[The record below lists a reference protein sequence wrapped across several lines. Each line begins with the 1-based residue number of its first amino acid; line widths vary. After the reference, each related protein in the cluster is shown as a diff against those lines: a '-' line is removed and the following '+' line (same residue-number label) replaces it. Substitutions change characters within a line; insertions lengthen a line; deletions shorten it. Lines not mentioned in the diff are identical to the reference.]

1 MSEQGEEECGMKI
14 KKIWLL
20 SAIICLVLG
29 FGIIWGLSA
38 VKQKTEGLEDLE
50 ISTGKKNHSL
60 AYDMEKDILYVGTHD
75 KALAAFEKGQE
86 IWRTEGNGSF
96 DELVLRADADRLYT
110 ANEDG
115 HVYVYQASDGTLLLD
130 IDTRRK
136 AVALDVSEDLSKIA
150 VITNTGSNKS
160 SLLIY
165 SAEGEELAGKNYT
178 ILVSGV
184 QYCSDGE
191 TLLISN
197 KRGEVLHITEDGEV
211 LGTLKTG
218 YEIVQMIQNGDTYW
232 TINRNGIYHQFDEEL
247 NVRRTSKIENS
258 VSAFMVSIGVDE
270 NGEYVLI
277 GTKEGY
283 LYVMDGQDKQIYM
296 ADVGVRLTDFET
308 AKGSIY
314 FTGYEDFVKN
324 IHVDNLATM
333 DYYKTMEKV
342 LGYLVYLPFVLLL
355 FCLIQMIPKLKK
367 AAMKLLKK
375 MWHQRMAY
383 LMLAPTFILI
393 FLFNYRG
400 IFIAFYRAFTDW
412 SRVNNTL
419 AKMNFIGFD
428 NFRRILEEGYFLI
441 GMKNLGLL
449 LVTGILKTLTVPLA
463 VAWLVHSIRGDK
475 RKYLHRFLFV
485 LPIVV
490 PGVVGTLTWQKIYDP
505 TIGLLNEVLGAMHLE
520 NLQRVWL
527 GDERTAIW
535 AIIFMGF
542 PFVGAMAFLVYY
554 GGLLNIGTDVVE
566 SAMIDSATRWDI
578 FWKVQLPLIKPQL
591 SIMVTLTILGT
602 MQDFNGIFIM
612 TGGGPGT
619 STYVPALELYLNA
632 SQFGRYGYASALG
645 IVLMIFILIVTVVKN
660 ALTRERE

>member
-1 MSEQGEEECGMKI
+1 MKI
-14 KKIWLL
+14 KKAWLI

-29 FGIIWGLSA
+29 FAAIGGLAA
-38 VKQKTEGLEDLE
+38 VKQKTEGLEELD

-60 AYDMEKDILYVGTHD
+60 AYDREKDILYVGTHD
-75 KALAAFEKGQE
+75 KVLAAFEKGEE
-86 IWRTEGNGSF
+86 IWQAEGNGSF
-96 DELVLRADADRLYT
+96 DELVLSAEGDRLYA

-115 HVYVYQASDGTLLLD
+115 HVYVYQTSDGELLLD

-136 AVALDVSEDLSKIA
+136 AVALDVTEDLSKIA

-160 SLLIY
+160 SLLVY
-165 SAEGEELAGKNYT
+165 SAEGEELSGRDYT

-184 QYCSDGE
+184 QYCKDGE

-211 LGTLKTG
+211 LDTLKTG
-218 YEIVQMIQNGDTYW
+218 YEIVQMIQNGETYW
-232 TINRNGIYHQFDEEL
+232 TINKNGIYHQFDEEL
-247 NVRRTSKIENS
+247 NVLRTSKIDNT

-283 LYVMDGQDKQIYM
+283 LFVMDGQDKQIYV
-296 ADVGVRLTDFET
+296 ADVDVRITDFET
-308 AKGSIY
+308 ADESVY

-324 IHVDNLATM
+324 IYVDNLTSM
-333 DYYKTMEKV
+333 DYYRNLEKI
-342 LGYLVYLPFVLLL
+342 LGYVVFLPFLL
-355 FCLIQMIPKLKK
+355 FLLCLIQMVPRFKK
-367 AAMKLLKK
+367 TAAKLLKK
-375 MWHQRMAY
+375 MWQQRMAY
-383 LMLAPTFILI
+383 IMLAPTFVLI

-412 SRVNNTL
+412 SKVNNTL
-419 AKMNFIGFD
+419 AKMNFIGLD
-428 NFRRILEEGYFLI
+428 NFRRMFNEGYFLI

-449 LVTGILKTLTVPLA
+449 LTAGILKTLTVPVA

-475 RKYLHRFLFV
+475 RKYIHRFLFV

-505 TIGLLNEVLGAMHLE
+505 TIGLLNEVLGALHLE
-520 NLQRVWL
+520 NFQRVWL
-527 GDERTAIW
+527 GDEKTAIW

-602 MQDFNGIFIM
+602 MQDFNGIYIM

-619 STYVPALELYLNA
+619 STYVPALELYMNA

-645 IVLMIFILIVTVVKN
+645 IVLMIFILTVTVIKN
-660 ALTRERE
+660 ALTKERD

>member
-1 MSEQGEEECGMKI
+1 MKI

-29 FGIIWGLSA
+29 LGAIWGLS
-38 VKQKTEGLEDLE
+38 VIKEKTEGLEDLE
-50 ISTGKKNHSL
+50 VSTGKKNHSL
-60 AYDMEKDILYVGTHD
+60 AYDKEKDILYIGTHD
-75 KALAAFEKGQE
+75 KVLAAFEKGEE
-86 IWRTEGNGSF
+86 IWRTEGTGSF
-96 DELVLRADADRLYT
+96 DELVLRADADRLYA

-136 AVALDVSEDLSKIA
+136 AVAVDVSEDLSKIA

-160 SLLIY
+160 SVLVY

-197 KRGEVLHITEDGEV
+197 KRGEVLRITEDGEV
-211 LGTLKTG
+211 LDTLKTG

-247 NVRRTSKIENS
+247 NVYRTSKIDNS

-308 AKGSIY
+308 ANGSIY

-333 DYYKTMEKV
+333 DYYKTMERV
-342 LGYLVYLPFVLLL
+342 VGYLAYLPFVLLL
-355 FCLIQMIPKLKK
+355 FCLIQTFPRLKK
-367 AAMKLLKK
+367 AAGKLLKK
-375 MWHQRMAY
+375 MLRHRMAY

-419 AKMNFIGFD
+419 AKMNFIGLD
-428 NFRRILEEGYFLI
+428 NFRRILEEGYFFI

-449 LVTGILKTLTVPLA
+449 LGTGILKTLTVPLA

-505 TIGLLNEVLGAMHLE
+505 TIGLLNEVLGALHLE

-554 GGLLNIGTDVVE
+554 GGLLNIGTDIVE

-660 ALTRERE
+660 ALTKERD

>member
-1 MSEQGEEECGMKI
+1 M
-14 KKIWLL
+14 
-20 SAIICLVLG
+20 
-29 FGIIWGLSA
+29 
-38 VKQKTEGLEDLE
+38 
-50 ISTGKKNHSL
+50 
-60 AYDMEKDILYVGTHD
+60 
-75 KALAAFEKGQE
+75 
-86 IWRTEGNGSF
+86 
-96 DELVLRADADRLYT
+96 
-110 ANEDG
+110 
-115 HVYVYQASDGTLLLD
+115 
-130 IDTRRK
+130 
-136 AVALDVSEDLSKIA
+136 
-150 VITNTGSNKS
+150 
-160 SLLIY
+160 
-165 SAEGEELAGKNYT
+165 
-178 ILVSGV
+178 

-197 KRGEVLHITEDGEV
+197 KRGEVLRITEDGEV
-211 LGTLKTG
+211 LDTLKTG

-247 NVRRTSKIENS
+247 NVYRTSKIDNS

-308 AKGSIY
+308 ANGSIY

-333 DYYKTMEKV
+333 DYYKTMERV
-342 LGYLVYLPFVLLL
+342 VGYLAYLPFVLLL
-355 FCLIQMIPKLKK
+355 FCLIQTFPRLKK
-367 AAMKLLKK
+367 AAGKLLKK
-375 MWHQRMAY
+375 MWRQRMAY

-419 AKMNFIGFD
+419 AKMNFIGLD
-428 NFRRILEEGYFLI
+428 NFRRILEEGYFFI

-449 LVTGILKTLTVPLA
+449 LGTGILKTLTVPLA

-505 TIGLLNEVLGAMHLE
+505 TIGLLNEVLGALHLE

-554 GGLLNIGTDVVE
+554 GGLLNIGTDIVE

-660 ALTRERE
+660 ALTKERD

>member
-1 MSEQGEEECGMKI
+1 MKI

-29 FGIIWGLSA
+29 LGIIWGLSA

-50 ISTGKKNHSL
+50 VSTGKKNHSL
-60 AYDMEKDILYVGTHD
+60 AYDKEKDILYVGTHD
-75 KALAAFEKGQE
+75 KVLAAFEKGEE
-86 IWRTEGNGSF
+86 IWRVEGNSSF

-136 AVALDVSEDLSKIA
+136 AVAVDVSDDLSKIA

-160 SLLIY
+160 SLLVY

-211 LGTLKTG
+211 LDTLKTG

-232 TINRNGIYHQFDEEL
+232 TINKNGIYHQFDEEL
-247 NVRRTSKIENS
+247 NVYRTSKVENS

-308 AKGSIY
+308 ANESIY
-314 FTGYEDFVKN
+314 FTGYGDFVKN

-333 DYYKTMEKV
+333 DYYKTMERV
-342 LGYLVYLPFVLLL
+342 LGYIVYLPFVLLL
-355 FCLIQMIPKLKK
+355 FCLIQMVPRLKK
-367 AAMKLLKK
+367 AAGKLLKK
-375 MWHQRMAY
+375 MWRQRMAY

-412 SRVNNTL
+412 SRVNNSL
-419 AKMNFIGFD
+419 AKMNFIGLD

-449 LVTGILKTLTVPLA
+449 LGTGILKTLTVPLA

-505 TIGLLNEVLGAMHLE
+505 TIGLLNEVLGALHLE

-535 AIIFMGF
+535 AIIFMGV

-554 GGLLNIGTDVVE
+554 GGLLNIGTDIVE

-660 ALTRERE
+660 ALTKERG

>member
-1 MSEQGEEECGMKI
+1 MKI
-14 KKIWLL
+14 KRAWLV
-20 SAIICLVLG
+20 SAIICLILG
-29 FGIIWGLSA
+29 FAAIWGLSA

-50 ISTGKKNHSL
+50 VSTGKKNHSL
-60 AYDMEKDILYVGTHD
+60 AYDKEKDILYVGTHD
-75 KALAAFEKGQE
+75 KDLVAFEKGE
-86 IWRTEGNGSF
+86 ELWRAEGSGSY
-96 DELVLRADADRLYT
+96 DELVLAAEADRLYA

-115 HVYVYQASDGTLLLD
+115 HVYVYQASSGEVLLD

-136 AVALDVSEDLSKIA
+136 AVALDVAEDLSKIA
-150 VITNTGSNKS
+150 VVTNTGSNKS
-160 SLLIY
+160 SVFVY
-165 SAEGEELAGKNYT
+165 SAEGEELSRKDYT

-184 QYCSDGE
+184 QYCKDGE

-197 KRGEVLHITEDGEV
+197 KRGEVLHITEAGEV

-218 YEIVQMIQNGDTYW
+218 YELIQMIQNGDTYW
-232 TINRNGIYHQFDEEL
+232 TINKNGIYHQFDEAL
-247 NVRRTSKIENS
+247 NVLRTSKIDNT
-258 VSAFMVSIGVDE
+258 VNAYMVSIGVDE
-270 NGEYVLI
+270 DGEYVLI

-283 LYVMDGQDKQIYM
+283 LFVMDGQDKQIYV
-296 ADVGVRLTDFET
+296 ADVDVRITDFET
-308 AKGSIY
+308 AEGSIY

-324 IHVDNLATM
+324 IHVENLTTM
-333 DYYKTMEKV
+333 DYYKNLEKI
-342 LGYLVYLPFVLLL
+342 LGYAVLVPFLL
-355 FCLIQMIPKLKK
+355 FLLCLVFMFPGFKK
-367 AAMKLLKK
+367 AVGKLLKK
-375 MWHQRMAY
+375 IWRQRMAY
-383 LMLAPTFILI
+383 IMLAPTFILI

-412 SRVNNTL
+412 SKVNNTL
-419 AKMNFIGFD
+419 AKMDFIGLD
-428 NFRRILEEGYFLI
+428 NFRRMFTEGYFLI
-441 GMKNLGLL
+441 GMKNLGMLL
-449 LVTGILKTLTVPLA
+449 TAGILKTLTVPVA
-463 VAWLVHSIRGDK
+463 IAWLVYSIRGDK
-475 RKYLHRFLFV
+475 RKYLHRFFFV

-505 TIGLLNEVLGAMHLE
+505 TIGLLNQVLGALHLE
-520 NLQRVWL
+520 NFQRVWL

-591 SIMVTLTILGT
+591 SIMVTLSILGT
-602 MQDFNGIFIM
+602 MQDFNGIYIM

-619 STYVPALELYLNA
+619 STYVPALELYMNA

-645 IVLMIFILIVTVVKN
+645 IVLMIFILTVTVIKN
-660 ALTRERE
+660 VLTKERD

>member
-1 MSEQGEEECGMKI
+1 MKRKSVWI
-14 KKIWLL
+14 V
-20 SAIICLVLG
+20 SAVICLVLG
-29 FGIIWGLSA
+29 IGIIWGLSYCEE
-38 VKQKTEGLEDLE
+38 KTEGLEDLDV
-50 ISTGKKNHSL
+50 STGTKNHSL
-60 AYDMEKDILYVGTHD
+60 AYDKEKDILYVGTHD
-75 KALAAFEKGQE
+75 KLLVAFEKGEE
-86 IWRTEGNGSF
+86 IWRTQASGSY
-96 DELVLRADADRLYT
+96 DELVLDAEADKLYA

-115 HVYVYQASDGTLLLD
+115 HVYVYQTSNGEVLLD
-130 IDTRRK
+130 IDTNRK
-136 AVALDVSEDLSKIA
+136 AVAVDVTEDASKIA

-165 SAEGEELAGKNYT
+165 SADGEELGGKNYS

-184 QYCSDGE
+184 QYCKDGE

-211 LGTLKTG
+211 LDTLKTG
-218 YEIVQMIQNGDTYW
+218 YEIIQMIQNGDTYW
-232 TINRNGIYHQFDEEL
+232 TINRNVIYHQFDEAL
-247 NVRRTSKIENS
+247 NTIRTGKIDNT

-270 NGEYVLI
+270 DGEYVLI

-283 LYVMDGQDKQIYM
+283 LFVMDGQDKQIYL
-296 ADVGVRLTDFET
+296 ADVGVRITDFET

-314 FTGYEDFVKN
+314 FTGYDDFIKN

-333 DYYKTMEKV
+333 DYYKSIEQV
-342 LGYLVYLPFVLLL
+342 LRYVVYIPFLLL
-355 FCLIQMIPKLKK
+355 LVCLIQLVPKARK
-367 AAMKLLKK
+367 AAGKLLKK

-383 LMLAPTFILI
+383 LMLLPTFVLI

-412 SRVNNTL
+412 SRTNNTL
-419 AKMNFIGFD
+419 AKMNFIGLD
-428 NFRRILEEGYFLI
+428 NFRQMLEEGYFLI

-449 LVTGILKTLTVPLA
+449 LVTGILKTITVPLA

-475 RKYLHRFLFV
+475 RKYMHRFLFV

-505 TIGLLNEVLGAMHLE
+505 TIGLLNEVLGALHLE

-527 GDERTAIW
+527 GDERTALW

-619 STYVPALELYLNA
+619 ATYVPALELYLNA

-645 IVLMIFILIVTVVKN
+645 IVLMIFTLTVTVIKN
-660 ALTRERE
+660 ALTREKE